1 MQFPSNPEP
10 PSPSSQKTLSKT
22 ISLRGR
28 RRRAPQLE
36 DLVQDD
42 DLSQSRHSP
51 APAKENESNSDNKRA
66 TPSNRRRVRTQRK
79 KKRISKNK
87 ILKTFP
93 EIERLRRCTSKANLR
108 RILLSLDAEW
118 KRIIKFYMTECF
130 IYDLYIRRLENKMF
144 LLSKRQLLY
153 TLIDNPELLTTDCHF
168 DNNLL
173 KNYCTG
179 IANFILNH
187 YDDIKTALAK
197 RKRD

>member
-1 MQFPSNPEP
+1 MQPNNPP
-10 PSPSSQKTLSKT
+10 LNPSPESNKTISKT

-28 RRRAPQLE
+28 RRRAPKTLQIE
-36 DLVQDD
+36 HEEP
-42 DLSQSRHSP
+42 LSINSRSR
-51 APAKENESNSDNKRA
+51 ARQKENAPNAKNIHNSV
-66 TPSNRRRVRTQRK
+66 SNRRKTRKMRK

-87 ILKTFP
+87 IMKSFP

-118 KRIIKFYMTECF
+118 KKIIKFYMTECF
-130 IYDLYIRRLENKMF
+130 IYDLYVRRLENKMF

-187 YDDIKTALAK
+187 YEDIKMVLE
-197 RKRD
+197 RRRRE

>member
-1 MQFPSNPEP
+1 MQFPTNPQP
-10 PSPSSQKTLSKT
+10 PSPGSQKTLSKT
-22 ISLRGR
+22 VSLRGR

-36 DLVQDD
+36 CLAQDD
-42 DLSQSRHSP
+42 DLPETRR
-51 APAKENESNSDNKRA
+51 APTRTKENESNSENRQA
-66 TPSNRRRVRTQRK
+66 TLSNRRRIRTQRK

-187 YDDIKTALAK
+187 YDDIKEALAK
-197 RKRD
+197 RKRE